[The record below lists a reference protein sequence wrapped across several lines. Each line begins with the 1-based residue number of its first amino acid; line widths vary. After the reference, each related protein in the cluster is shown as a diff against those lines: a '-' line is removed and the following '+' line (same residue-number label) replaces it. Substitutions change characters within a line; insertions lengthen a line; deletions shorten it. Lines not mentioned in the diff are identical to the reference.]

1 MTQFILGMLGAL
13 LALLLIGTGAFL
25 GVKVSGRLRATTK
38 PETPEEAERRRLI
51 EDQRAFEAQMRYNA
65 DVAYGIAAAA
75 DLLGR
80 GEGDG

>member
-13 LALLLIGTGAFL
+13 LALLLIGTGVFL
-25 GVKVSGRLRATTK
+25 GVKISGRLRAAPK